1 MRALWVCAALAI
13 IASPAAAL
21 ERYSLGEAATLDALE
36 VVDLGPADVAGGVLV
51 LSGAEGAAPAF
62 RLPDLRDGAVEVVL
76 DYRDHGLVAEG
87 YQARLALAF
96 TGADFDPAAPGG
108 AGVRATHRVHDTID
122 YSWYELGALDGV
134 TYLGG
139 VEPRA
144 VPGQLRLRRADGEVS
159 AWFRGE
165 GPWVPVDFNET
176 AEVPPPRFEG
186 PLGVAVYVERDFAAD
201 YRIELE
207 ALTVMVDGDGDGL
220 LDDEEALFGTDP
232 LRADSDGDGLDDLTD
247 PLPLDPAVDA
257 PFVPRVDRTAEGFD
271 VTLRATVDGRLA
283 LLVVNTTASD
293 ADFRLDWPGLGDG
306 FVRAFVGG
314 EVADAQDGLRD
325 RVPAYGRR
333 VYVSDGDAPPVVAAA
348 LDDIAVP
355 VAGGA
360 SQIALR
366 PFGLDL
372 SDGREGLVWSVD
384 AVAGDERVAVAVQGD
399 TLIVTPRAG
408 ACGVAQVTL
417 RLTDAAGRSNTA
429 TVTVRAVGAPS
440 GNLLANPGFE
450 EGGPSPV
457 SVPGWMTWVW
467 EGSFR
472 VEVTDVAAVEGSRAI
487 LVEGDGAGR
496 AGIFQTLRLPAG
508 TYRLEG
514 TVGAQRLGRDVFGQ
528 SSAVFVDVVG
538 AEPIFEAL
546 VADDTGWSPFTLQFS
561 LAEASDVVLYFLG
574 YGPGRLWV
582 DDVFLGDVGG
592 CAAPVE
598 PTLALQPGA
607 RGPVGAA
614 VPPRPEDAV
623 MCGLCDR
630 AGMPVAVCRAC
641 ADLDLD
647 ALRPPRAAAPLPL
660 ADFEPGSSSVFDA
673 TSYLTVP
680 GVEGAGAARVEPGG
694 VLFASDELGLPT
706 DWRGHDWLRLE
717 VLNEGEVAQPLR
729 VLVRDATS
737 VDRNTQLTWESL
749 APPGRSTVRVPLFVL
764 MGETTY
770 LGARR
775 RLDRSRIRQVRVELL
790 EATEALTFDAIALEP
805 EAPIEGD
812 HPHILKLD
820 AGLPGGV
827 ERPFFHPLL
836 ERAGYRPERGYG
848 LAPETLVYRVED
860 RRFPDPALRDWISF
874 RQGGLRF
881 DLPDGRYH
889 GWMVLDDPGYWE
901 FFQQFA
907 ERVVRVEGV
916 PLLEEAPTV
925 EAWMAAYYAHADHE
939 DRPGD
944 DVWATYVAPRYRP
957 LRFTADVTDGHLD
970 IELSGTTFGATL
982 STLVLWPD
990 DIAEQG
996 DAFVEALWARMGAQ
1010 FADAHREARPPVEPL
1025 EPGLTLFRRTPGA
1038 PVFADDTPRPE
1049 EKVNRLTLSLAA
1061 GETSPLT
1068 LALRSDAD
1076 RMLVEAQL
1084 EVPGFEIEGW
1094 AVRHQWRRVARS
1106 GRTYRSAP
1114 WLLDPLGEPVAV
1126 PAGVSRR
1133 LWFLVSAA
1141 PGTVPGDVDG
1151 TLTLR
1156 FADGDEVTRPV
1167 TISVRRF
1174 GLPAVDLALGYRGL
1188 AGVYPQTSYPEVEA
1202 KRRAEVGAAAAL
1214 LRRAGLNAV
1223 TGGLGGPEVL
1233 GYGETGDLQVDFTT
1247 ADETVQAAQAAG
1259 FAGPWLADYGLRL
1272 RGLGEAFAPLQTVF
1286 ERPWDAVLE
1295 DALEV
1300 VGAHATAAGWP
1311 PLIWLVGDAPEGAQV
1326 GESLA
1331 LADALRAADPAARTA
1346 VAMPLSNPEAP
1357 QAAFFEAVDRVLLT
1371 GHTEEVVQAA
1381 VAAGAEV
1388 MTTGRTDRYRQ
1399 GLYQFA
1405 LRRLG
1410 AVGHY
1415 ESSFSEPTVDPYF
1428 ALDGRDD
1435 DFGAAVTH
1443 PTGAW
1448 RPTMAWARTQQAVTD
1463 LRYLMALEAA
1473 LEAAPRSRVTVAA
1486 RAFFDALLQAMAIG
1500 DFAARPWTDAEID
1513 DLRDE
1518 MARHIE
1524 LLGDAEEEVWDW
1536 GPEAGVDDGGVD
1548 GATGDGG
1555 EPFVDGGTGEGGK
1568 ASDGC
1573 DCRAT
1578 DGGGGLPWLALLL
1591 LGLIRRRR
1599 R

>member
-1 MRALWVCAALAI
+1 MRALWVCAALAMV
-13 IASPAAAL
+13 ASPAAAL
-21 ERYSLGEAATLDALE
+21 ERYSLGDAATLDALE
-36 VVDLGPADVAGGVLV
+36 VVDLGAQDVAAGVLV
-51 LSGAEGAAPAF
+51 LTGADDAQPAF
-62 RLPDLRDGAVEVVL
+62 RLPALRDGVVEVVL
-76 DYRDHGLVAEG
+76 DYRDHAFVAEG

-96 TGADFDPAAPGG
+96 TGSDFDPAAPGG
-108 AGVRATHRVHDTID
+108 PGVRVTHRVHDTID
-122 YSWYELGALDGV
+122 YSWYELGALDAV

-144 VPGQLRLRRADGEVS
+144 VPGQLRLRREDGEVS
-159 AWFRGE
+159 AWFRGD
-165 GPWVPVDFNET
+165 GPWVPVDYNEM
-176 AEVPPPRFEG
+176 ADVPAPRFEG
-186 PLGVAVYVERDFAAD
+186 PVGVAVYVERDFAPD
-201 YRIELE
+201 FHIELE
-207 ALTVMVDGDGDGL
+207 GLTVMVDGDGDGL

-232 LRADSDGDGLDDLTD
+232 DRADSDDDGLDDLRD
-247 PLPLDPAVDA
+247 PLPLDPAFDA
-257 PFVPRVDRTAEGFD
+257 PFVPRVDHTVDGFD
-271 VTLRATVDGRLA
+271 VILRATVDGRLA
-283 LLVVNTTASD
+283 LVVINTTAQD
-293 ADFRLDWPGLGDG
+293 AEFRLDWPGLGEG

-314 EVADAQDGLRD
+314 EVADAADGLRD
-325 RVPAYGRR
+325 TVPAYGRR
-333 VYVSDGDAPPVVAAA
+333 VYVSDGDAPPLIAAA
-348 LDDIAVP
+348 LDDVAVP
-355 VAGGA
+355 VAGGPA
-360 SQIALR
+360 RVPL
-366 PFGLDL
+366 GDL
-372 SDGREGLVWSVD
+372 GFDLTDGREGLVWSV
-384 AVAGDERVAVAVQGD
+384 AGVAGDDAVEVAVDGD
-399 TLIVTPRAG
+399 ALIVTPRG
-408 ACGVAQVTL
+408 GDCGVAQVML
-417 RLTDAAGRSNTA
+417 RLTDAAGRTSTA
-429 TVTVRAVGAPS
+429 PITVRAVGAPS
-440 GNLLANPGFE
+440 GNLLENPGFE
-450 EGGPSPV
+450 DGGPSPV

-472 VEVTDVAAVEGSRAI
+472 VEATDVEAAEGSRAV

-508 TYRLEG
+508 TYRFEG

-538 AEPIFEAL
+538 AAPIVEPLIGE
-546 VADDTGWSPFTLQFS
+546 DTGWSPFTLEFS
-561 LAEASDVVLYFLG
+561 LAEEADVVLYVLA

-582 DDVFLGDVGG
+582 DDLALTSVGD
-592 CAAPVE
+592 CAAPV
-598 PTLALQPGA
+598 PATLEVQPGA

-630 AGMPVAVCRAC
+630 AGMPPALCRAC
-641 ADLDLD
+641 DDLDLD
-647 ALRPPRAAAPLPL
+647 ALAPPRAEAPLPL
-660 ADFEPGSSSVFDA
+660 ADFEPGRSSVFDA
-673 TSYLTVP
+673 SSYLTVP
-680 GVEGAGAARVEPGG
+680 GLDGAGAARVEPGG

-706 DWRGHDWLRLE
+706 DWTGHDWLRLE
-717 VLNEGEVAQPLR
+717 VHNDGQVPQPLR

-749 APPGRSTVRVPLFVL
+749 APPGRSTVRVPLGIL
-764 MGETTY
+764 MGESTY

-775 RLDRSRIRQVRVELL
+775 RLDLTRVRQIRVELL
-790 EATEALTFDAIALEP
+790 GATDALTFDGVALEP
-805 EAPIEGD
+805 EAAIEGD

-827 ERPFFHPLL
+827 LRPSFHPLL

-848 LAPETLVYRVED
+848 LSDETLVYRVED

-907 ERVVRVEGV
+907 GRVVRVEGV
-916 PLLEEAPTV
+916 ALLDEAPTV
-925 EAWMAAYYAHADHE
+925 EEWMAVYYAHADRE

-957 LRFTADVTDGHLD
+957 VRFTVDVTDGHLD
-970 IELSGTTFGATL
+970 IELGGTTFGATL

-990 DIAEQG
+990 DIAARG
-996 DAFVEALWARMGAQ
+996 DTFVEALWARMAEQ
-1010 FADAHREARPPVEPL
+1010 FADAHREVRPPVAPL

-1038 PVFADDTPRPE
+1038 PVYADDAPLPE
-1049 EKVNRLTLSLAA
+1049 EKVNRLTLALAA

-1068 LALRSDAD
+1068 LSMRSDVD
-1076 RMLVEAQL
+1076 RTLVEARL
-1084 EVPGFEIEGW
+1084 EVPGFDVEGW
-1094 AVRHQWRRVARS
+1094 SVRHQWRRVARS
-1106 GRTYRSAP
+1106 GRTYQSAP
-1114 WLLDPLGEPVAV
+1114 WLLDPLGDPVAV

-1141 PGTVPGDVDG
+1141 PGTVSGDVDG

-1156 FADGDEVTRPV
+1156 FEDGDEVTRPV
-1167 TISVRRF
+1167 TISVRPF

-1188 AGVYPQTSYPEVEA
+1188 AGVYPATTYPEVEA
-1202 KRRAEVGAAAAL
+1202 KRRAEVDAAAAL

-1233 GYGETGDLQVDFTT
+1233 GYDDAGDLLVDFTT

-1259 FAGPWLADYGLRL
+1259 FEGPWLADYGLRL
-1272 RGLGEAFAPLQTVF
+1272 QGLGEVFAPLQTVF
-1286 ERPWDAVLE
+1286 ERPWDAVLD
-1295 DALEV
+1295 DALAAV
-1300 VGAHATAAGWP
+1300 AAHAEDAGWP

-1371 GHTEEVVQAA
+1371 GHTEEVVRAA

-1410 AVGHY
+1410 ASGHY

-1448 RPTMAWARTQQAVTD
+1448 RPTMAWARTQLAVTD

-1473 LEAAPRSRVTVAA
+1473 LDAAPRARVTVAA
-1486 RAFFDALLQAMAIG
+1486 RAFFDELLQAMAIG

-1513 DLRDE
+1513 GLRDE
-1518 MARHIE
+1518 MAHHIA

-1536 GPEAGVDDGGVD
+1536 GPEAGVGDGGL
-1548 GATGDGG
+1548 GDGGGDG
-1555 EPFVDGGTGEGGK
+1555 EPFVDGSAGEGGK
-1568 ASDGC
+1568 SSDGC
-1573 DCRAT
+1573 DCRASE
-1578 DGGGGLPWLALLL
+1578 GGGATPWLALLAL
-1591 LGLIRRRR
+1591 AALRRRR
-1599 R
+1599 